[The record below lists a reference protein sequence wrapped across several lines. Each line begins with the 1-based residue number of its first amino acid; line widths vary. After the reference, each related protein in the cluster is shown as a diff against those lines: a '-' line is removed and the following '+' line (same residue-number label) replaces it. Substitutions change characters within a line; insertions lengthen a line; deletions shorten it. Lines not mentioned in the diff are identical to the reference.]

1 MDSTIEKIKLKEQE
15 KEAKL
20 KEKRELNLS
29 DETSITLLQRS
40 IRDTLTL
47 IDKLHDEEK
56 ALNERII
63 NLSSQIELEKI
74 RNIAITSEVE
84 VLKKELE
91 DLKDDINYN
100 ISNVWKIR
108 SSYCEAV
115 KQTSDEYDVWALLI
129 KPVCTEPIVRNNT
142 PEKEIVSNDGR
153 LHTAIERREKAIAE
167 RNRLLAEPD
176 TGDEFVRIKN
186 ALKYLE
192 EKVANLRN

>member
-15 KEAKL
+15 QEAKL
-20 KEKRELNLS
+20 KEKREY
-29 DETSITLLQRS
+29 ETSITLLQRS

-63 NLSSQIELEKI
+63 NLSSQKELEKI
-74 RNIAITSEVE
+74 RNIAIKSEVD

-91 DLKDDINYN
+91 DLKADINYN

-176 TGDEFVRIKN
+176 TGGEFVRYIQIF
-186 ALKYLE
+186 
-192 EKVANLRN
+192 